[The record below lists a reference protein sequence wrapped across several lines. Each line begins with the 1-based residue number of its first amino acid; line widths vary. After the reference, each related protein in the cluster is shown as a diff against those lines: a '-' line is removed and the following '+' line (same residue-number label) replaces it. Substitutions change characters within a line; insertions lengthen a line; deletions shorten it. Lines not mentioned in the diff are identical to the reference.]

1 MTPKISTEILNF
13 CRYPWVKIYRF
24 LCQYLA
30 PGGHIGLYDHLL
42 DTADATRPFL
52 SRITPSRAVFSAISV
67 PRDPWDSSE
76 MIVRAW
82 SLVTR
87 LLTQTD
93 FFTPDSTCDPSKWTN
108 TVSET
113 GIEPSCVGIDQK
125 LISVDR
131 KVFTTMVMTFP
142 TLWFRIFK
150 IFIITDTWLYRI
162 SIVRNF
168 IQSVCQSNCQSN
180 SSI

>member
-13 CRYPWVKIYRF
+13 YRHPWINIYRY

-30 PGGHIGLYDHLL
+30 PGGHIELYVHLRY
-42 DTADATRPFL
+42 TADATRPFL
-52 SRITPSRAVFSAISV
+52 SRITPSRVVFRAISV
-67 PRDPWDSSE
+67 PGDPWDDSE

-93 FFTPDSTCDPSKWTN
+93 FLTPDATCDPWKWADTL
-108 TVSET
+108 SDT
-113 GIEPSCVGIDQK
+113 GIEPSYVGIDQK

-142 TLWFRIFK
+142 NSWLRIFE
-150 IFIITDTWLYRI
+150 IFL
-162 SIVRNF
+162 
-168 IQSVCQSNCQSN
+168 
-180 SSI
+180 

>member
-1 MTPKISTEILNF
+1 MTPNISTEILNF
-13 CRYPWVKIYRF
+13 CRHPRVKIYRY

-30 PGGHIGLYDHLL
+30 PGGHIGLYVHLRY
-42 DTADATRPFL
+42 TADATRPFL
-52 SRITPSRAVFSAISV
+52 SRITPSRVVFRAISV
-67 PRDPWDSSE
+67 PGDPWDDSE

-93 FFTPDSTCDPSKWTN
+93 FLTPYVTCDPWKWSN

-113 GIEPSCVGIDQK
+113 GIEPSCVEIGQK

-131 KVFTTMVMTFP
+131 KVFT
-142 TLWFRIFK
+142 IHGDD
-150 IFIITDTWLYRI
+150 IAY
-162 SIVRNF
+162 
-168 IQSVCQSNCQSN
+168 SVT
-180 SSI
+180 